1 MGRFGRRMFEE
12 YQQEGYSSDE
22 RYNMAYRRVKRIKG
36 FYVHALVYVL
46 VNAFIIISS
55 FNRSELGS
63 EIFFRWE
70 TFSTAL
76 FWGIGL
82 VAHGMSVF
90 GRDLFFGHDWEER
103 KIKEFMDKDKNQKW
117 E

>member
-1 MGRFGRRMFEE
+1 MGRYRKQLFENF
-12 YQQEGYSSDE
+12 QDE
-22 RYNMAYRRVKRIKG
+22 NFNPDARYELAYKKVKRIKG
-36 FYVHALVYVL
+36 FYVHAMVYVL
-46 VNAFIIISS
+46 VNAFIIVSS
-55 FNRSELGS
+55 YNRSELGT

-90 GRDLFFGHDWEER
+90 GRDLFFGADWEER
-103 KIKEFMDKDKNQKW
+103 KIKEFMDKDKSQKW